1 MACCDSIHAVH
12 KTSCDYIAILLKINL
27 TLRRIISMSK
37 PDNPG
42 NRPDTPPGRPDTPP
56 GRPENP
62 GRPDTPPR
70 PPSRPVG

>member
-1 MACCDSIHAVH
+1 MTIRTDITKS
-12 KTSCDYIAILLKINL
+12 INL
-27 TLRRIISMSK
+27 MQESYIKLAFKRIISMSK

-42 NRPDTPPGRPDTPP
+42 NRPDTPPGRPENQ
-56 GRPENP
+56 GNRPDNP